1 MKSLNSWAVA
11 MKNAYLRNMIISVAV
26 HVACVYVLIAFSLC
40 SCHSRRPP
48 KDLAFF
54 VDFQPGPPP
63 PPASAPD
70 NVKAEPA
77 PPEPVDV
84 PEPIPEPPKTE
95 LPKPKT
101 TPTETSKKPKIEV
114 STNLVRRV
122 APAGATA
129 VPSAK
134 RPVKQLSAAQIR
146 RMLGTAVASVG
157 APTGVPAPAGVP
169 AAVYGTGSGS
179 GEATPYGWYL
189 AQVRAVMYNAWQQPS
204 ALAGKRGLVTSILIR
219 VRQDGQIIQKKMV
232 DTSGNGLMDTSV
244 MTAVE
249 SVKALPE
256 LPFGFGGAY
265 KDITIDFELEDTG
278 P

>member
-1 MKSLNSWAVA
+1 
-11 MKNAYLRNMIISVAV
+11 MKNVYLRNMMISVAV

-63 PPASAPD
+63 PPSAPASAPE
-70 NVKAEPA
+70 NAKAEPA
-77 PPEPVDV
+77 PPEPAAV
-84 PEPIPEPPKTE
+84 PELIPEPPETKTA
-95 LPKPKT
+95 
-101 TPTETSKKPKIEV
+101 PTENAKKQKIEI
-114 STNLVRRV
+114 STNLVRRAV
-122 APAGATA
+122 PAGVPAPAG
-129 VPSAK
+129 AK
-134 RPVKQLSAAQIR
+134 RPVKQLSADQIR
-146 RMLGTAVASVG
+146 RMLGTAMASVG
-157 APTGVPAPAGVP
+157 NSSAGVPAPAGVP
-169 AAVYGTGSGS
+169 GTAYGTGS

-189 AQVRAVMYNAWQQPS
+189 AQVRAVMYDAWAQPS
-204 ALAGKRGLVTSILIR
+204 ALAGKRGLVTR
-219 VRQDGQIIQKKMV
+219 VLVRIRQDGQIVQKKMV

-249 SVKALPE
+249 SVKSLPE

>member
-1 MKSLNSWAVA
+1 
-11 MKNAYLRNMIISVAV
+11 MKNAYLRNMMISVAV
-26 HVACVYVLIAFSLC
+26 HVACVYVLIAFSLA

-63 PPASAPD
+63 ASIPAATPA
-70 NVKAEPA
+70 NAKTEPV

-84 PEPIPEPPKTE
+84 PEPIPEPPA
-95 LPKPKT
+95 PKT
-101 TPTETSKKPKIEV
+101 TPSENTKKPKIEI
-114 STNLVRRV
+114 STNLVRRA
-122 APAGATA
+122 APA
-129 VPSAK
+129 AK
-134 RPVKQLSAAQIR
+134 RPVKQLSADQIR
-146 RMLGTAVASVG
+146 RMLGTAMANVG
-157 APTGVPAPAGVP
+157 PSAPAGVP
-169 AAVYGTGSGS
+169 ATPGAVYGTGSGS

-189 AQVRAVMYNAWQQPS
+189 AQVRAIMYDAWAQPS
-204 ALAGKRGLVTSILIR
+204 ALAGKRGLVTRVLVR
-219 VRQDGQIIQKKMV
+219 VRQDGQIIQKKMI

-249 SVKALPE
+249 SVKNLQE

>member
-1 MKSLNSWAVA
+1 
-11 MKNAYLRNMIISVAV
+11 MKNAYLRNMMISVAV

-54 VDFQPGPPP
+54 VDFQPGYRPPP
-63 PPASAPD
+63 GYRSPPAAALVAEPEST
-70 NVKAEPA
+70 KAEPA
-77 PPEPVDV
+77 RPEPVDV
-84 PEPIPEPPKTE
+84 PEPIPEPS
-95 LPKPKT
+95 KPKT
-101 TPTETSKKPKIEV
+101 IPTETSKKLKIEV
-114 STNLVRRV
+114 STNIIRRA
-122 APAGATA
+122 APAG
-129 VPSAK
+129 VPAAPGGK

-146 RMLGTAVASVG
+146 NMLGTAMASVG
-157 APTGVPAPAGVP
+157 TPSAGVP
-169 AAVYGTGSGS
+169 GAVYGTGSGS

-189 AQVRAVMYNAWQQPS
+189 EQVRAVMYDAWAQPS
-204 ALAGKRGLVTSILIR
+204 ALAGKRGLVTRVLVR
-219 VRQDGQIIQKKMV
+219 VRQDGLIVQKKMV
-232 DTSGNGLMDTSV
+232 DPSGNGLMDTSV

-249 SVKALPE
+249 SVKSLPE

>member
-1 MKSLNSWAVA
+1 
-11 MKNAYLRNMIISVAV
+11 MKNAYLRNIMISVAV

-54 VDFQPGPPP
+54 VDFQPGPPGYRP
-63 PPASAPD
+63 PPATIPAAAPTPE
-70 NVKAEPA
+70 KAEPA
-77 PPEPVDV
+77 SPEPADV
-84 PEPIPEPPKTE
+84 PEPIPEPPE
-95 LPKPKT
+95 T
-101 TPTETSKKPKIEV
+101 TTTETVKKPKVEV
-114 STNLVRRV
+114 STNLVRRAV
-122 APAGATA
+122 TTAPG
-129 VPSAK
+129 AK

-157 APTGVPAPAGVP
+157 TPSAGVAGAGVP
-169 AAVYGTGSGS
+169 AHAGGMPGTVYGTGSGSGS

-189 AQVRAVMYNAWQQPS
+189 AQVRAIMYDAWAQPS
-204 ALAGKRGLVTSILIR
+204 ALAGKRGLVTRVLVR

-249 SVKALPE
+249 SVKDFPE

>member
-1 MKSLNSWAVA
+1 
-11 MKNAYLRNMIISVAV
+11 MKNVYLRNIMISTAV

-63 PPASAPD
+63 PAGSRPTPAAAPIAEPE
-70 NVKAEPA
+70 NAKAEPM
-77 PPEPVDV
+77 PPEP
-84 PEPIPEPPKTE
+84 
-95 LPKPKT
+95 PKPKT
-101 TPTETSKKPKIEV
+101 TPTDNAKKPKIEI
-114 STNLVRRV
+114 STNLVRRA
-122 APAGATA
+122 APARVPTA
-129 VPSAK
+129 PGAK

-146 RMLGTAVASVG
+146 RMLGSAMASVG
-157 APTGVPAPAGVP
+157 PPAGVP
-169 AAVYGTGSGS
+169 AAGYGTGSGS

-189 AQVRAVMYNAWQQPS
+189 AQVRAVMYDAWQQPS
-204 ALAGKRGLVTSILIR
+204 ALAGKRGLVTQVLVR
-219 VRQDGQIIQKKMV
+219 VRQDGQIIQKKMAA
-232 DTSGNGLMDTSV
+232 TSGNGLMDTSV

-249 SVKALPE
+249 SVKGLPE

>member
-1 MKSLNSWAVA
+1 
-11 MKNAYLRNMIISVAV
+11 MKNVYLRNLLISVAV

-63 PPASAPD
+63 PPASTQASEPE
-70 NVKAEPA
+70 NAKAEPA

-84 PEPIPEPPKTE
+84 PEPIPEPK
-95 LPKPKT
+95 LKT
-101 TPTETSKKPKIEV
+101 TPTENAKKQKIEI
-114 STNLVRRV
+114 STNLVKR
-122 APAGATA
+122 AAT
-129 VPSAK
+129 PGAK
-134 RPVKQLSAAQIR
+134 RPVKQLSANQIR
-146 RMLGTAVASVG
+146 RMLGTAMANVG
-157 APTGVPAPAGVP
+157 PPAGVP
-169 AAVYGTGSGS
+169 GAVYGTGSGSGS

-189 AQVRAVMYNAWQQPS
+189 AQVRAVMYDAWQQPS
-204 ALAGKRGLVTSILIR
+204 ALAGKRGLVTRVLVR
-219 VRQDGQIIQKKMV
+219 VRQDGQIVQKKMV

-249 SVKALPE
+249 SVKTLPE

>member
-1 MKSLNSWAVA
+1 
-11 MKNAYLRNMIISVAV
+11 MKNAYLRNMMISVAV

-54 VDFQPGPPP
+54 VDFQPGPPLP
-63 PPASAPD
+63 PGYRPSPASAPVSEPE
-70 NVKAEPA
+70 NAKAEPA
-77 PPEPVDV
+77 PPKPVDA
-84 PEPIPEPPKTE
+84 PKPIPEPS
-95 LPKPKT
+95 KPKT
-101 TPTETSKKPKIEV
+101 TPTENAKRPRIEI
-114 STNLVRRV
+114 STNLVRR
-122 APAGATA
+122 AAIPG
-129 VPSAK
+129 AK

-146 RMLGTAVASVG
+146 RMLGTAMASVG
-157 APTGVPAPAGVP
+157 PSAGVP
-169 AAVYGTGSGS
+169 ASAGMPGTVYGTGSGS
-179 GEATPYGWYL
+179 GEMTPYGWYL
-189 AQVRAVMYNAWQQPS
+189 AQVRAIMYDAWQQPS
-204 ALAGKRGLVTSILIR
+204 ALAGKRGLVTRVLVR

-244 MTAVE
+244 MAAVE
-249 SVKALPE
+249 SVKNLPE

>member
-1 MKSLNSWAVA
+1 
-11 MKNAYLRNMIISVAV
+11 MKNAYLRNMMISVAV

-63 PPASAPD
+63 PPGYRPPPESAP
-70 NVKAEPA
+70 VSEPL
-77 PPEPVDV
+77 DV
-84 PEPIPEPPKTE
+84 PEPIPEPPRTE
-95 LPKPKT
+95 SPTPKT
-101 TPTETSKKPKIEV
+101 TPTENAKKTKIEI
-114 STNLVRRV
+114 STNLVRRA
-122 APAGATA
+122 APAGVPA
-129 VPSAK
+129 VPGAK

-146 RMLGTAVASVG
+146 RMLGTAMASVG
-157 APTGVPAPAGVP
+157 PPAGVP
-169 AAVYGTGSGS
+169 ASAGVPGAVYGTGSGS

-189 AQVRAVMYNAWQQPS
+189 AQVRAVMYDAWAQPS
-204 ALAGKRGLVTSILIR
+204 ALAGKRGLVTSVLVR
-219 VRQDGQIIQKKMV
+219 VRQDGQIVQKKMV
-232 DTSGNGLMDTSV
+232 ATSGNGLMDTSV

-249 SVKALPE
+249 SVKNLPE

-265 KDITIDFELEDTG
+265 KDITIDFELEDTR

>member
-1 MKSLNSWAVA
+1 
-11 MKNAYLRNMIISVAV
+11 MKNAYLRNMMISVAV

-40 SCHSRRPP
+40 SCHFRRPP

-63 PPASAPD
+63 PPRPLPPPASTP
-70 NVKAEPA
+70 VS
-77 PPEPVDV
+77 EPVDV
-84 PEPIPEPPKTE
+84 PKPIPEPPK
-95 LPKPKT
+95 PKT
-101 TPTETSKKPKIEV
+101 TPPENAKKPKIEI
-114 STNLVRRV
+114 STNLVRRA
-122 APAGATA
+122 APAG
-129 VPSAK
+129 VPAAPGTK

-146 RMLGTAVASVG
+146 RMLGTAMASVG
-157 APTGVPAPAGVP
+157 PPA
-169 AAVYGTGSGS
+169 GSGS
-179 GEATPYGWYL
+179 GETTPYGWYL
-189 AQVRAVMYNAWQQPS
+189 AQVRAVMYDAWQQPS
-204 ALAGKRGLVTSILIR
+204 ALAGKHGLVTRVLVR
-219 VRQDGQIIQKKMV
+219 VRQDGQIVRKKMV

-249 SVKALPE
+249 SVENLPE